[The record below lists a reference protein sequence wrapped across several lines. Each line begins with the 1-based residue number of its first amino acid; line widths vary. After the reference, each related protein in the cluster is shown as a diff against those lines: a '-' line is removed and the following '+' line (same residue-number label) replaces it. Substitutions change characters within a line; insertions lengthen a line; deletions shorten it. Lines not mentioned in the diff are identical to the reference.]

1 MQDKLRTAYLAMYL
15 QILINIFM
23 FLILLIYANYL
34 KIKKMDIQK
43 DKFEGKLF
51 NLLYLIS
58 YSFPINV
65 FVKESRVLN
74 KREKKIKKK
83 IQKLDLDYKFN
94 LRSFMAIRFLLLF
107 LSLYIF
113 FAIVGTIKYYKGDS
127 FNILANF
134 HYIII
139 ALLIPYIPDIY
150 LKKKEREYQKFF
162 QDEVI
167 VLQLFMILLIKSNS
181 TIEDILFAFSK
192 MRTYY
197 KKSFEKAYR
206 MSLRDKTEAL
216 NYLEAKFKNSAFGDS
231 FNVLKN
237 MYQYSR
243 EDTVRILQA
252 NLRKVEKEGLN
263 QKRRKELTKF
273 SFSQVSVIVPF
284 LIVVFL
290 GAIPFIH
297 YAIHVMVSSIQGI

>member
-1 MQDKLRTAYLAMYL
+1 MLLTLIIY
-15 QILINIFM
+15 INILRIKRIEFDRNKFREKFSN
-23 FLILLIYANYL
+23 FLYAV
-34 KIKKMDIQK
+34 
-43 DKFEGKLF
+43 
-51 NLLYLIS
+51 S
-58 YSFPINV
+58 YSFPINI
-65 FVKESRVLN
+65 FVKEGRKLSKN
-74 KREKKIKKK
+74 EKRIEKKIKE
-83 IQKLDLDYKFN
+83 LDLMDRFN
-94 LRSFMAIRFLLLF
+94 LRSFMALRFLLLF
-107 LSLYIF
+107 TSLYIF
-113 FAIVGTIKYYKGDS
+113 FTIIWTVKYYKGDS
-127 FNILANF
+127 FSILANL
-134 HYIII
+134 HYITIP
-139 ALLIPYIPDIY
+139 LLVPYVSDIY
-150 LKKKEREYQKFF
+150 LKKKEIEHQKFYE
-162 QDEVI
+162 DEVI
-167 VLQLFMILLIKSNS
+167 ILQLFMILLIKSNS
-181 TIEDILFAFSK
+181 TIEDVLFALSK

-243 EDTVRILQA
+243 EDSVRILQA

-297 YAIHVMVSSIQGI
+297 YGIHVMVSSIQGI

>member
-1 MQDKLRTAYLAMYL
+1 MLLTLIIYVNVLRV
-15 QILINIFM
+15 
-23 FLILLIYANYL
+23 
-34 KIKKMDIQK
+34 KRMDYDR
-43 DKFEGKLF
+43 DKFQGDIYNF
-51 NLLYLIS
+51 FHSVS
-58 YSFPINV
+58 YSFPINI
-65 FVKESRVLN
+65 FVKEERKLSKNEERLG
-74 KREKKIKKK
+74 KKIK
-83 IQKLDLDYKFN
+83 QLDLTDKFD

-113 FAIVGTIKYYKGDS
+113 FAIVGTIKHYKGDS

-237 MYQYSR
+237 MYQYSK
-243 EDTVRILQA
+243 EDSLRILQA
-252 NLRKVEKEGLN
+252 NLRKIEKESLN
-263 QKRRKELTKF
+263 KKRRKELTKF
-273 SFSQVSVIVPF
+273 SYSQISVIIPF

-290 GAIPFIH
+290 GAIPLIH
-297 YAIHVMVSSIQGI
+297 YGVYVMVSSIQGI

>member
-1 MQDKLRTAYLAMYL
+1 MDYDRDKFQGDIYNFFHSVSYSFS
-15 QILINIFM
+15 INIF
-23 FLILLIYANYL
+23 
-34 KIKKMDIQK
+34 
-43 DKFEGKLF
+43 
-51 NLLYLIS
+51 
-58 YSFPINV
+58 
-65 FVKESRVLN
+65 VKEERKLSKNEERLG
-74 KREKKIKKK
+74 KKIK
-83 IQKLDLDYKFN
+83 QLDLTDKFD

-113 FAIVGTIKYYKGDS
+113 FAIVGTIKHYKGDS

-167 VLQLFMILLIKSNS
+167 SNS
-181 TIEDILFAFSK
+181 TIKDILFAFSK
-192 MRTYY
+192 MKTYY

-243 EDTVRILQA
+243 EDSVRILQA

-284 LIVVFL
+284 LIVVF
-290 GAIPFIH
+290 
-297 YAIHVMVSSIQGI
+297 